1 MRNPVRLKNLQLRFL
16 PVVTI
21 ALASLLWLAPDREA
35 VALGIGLIAL
45 GLALR
50 TWGAGHLVKRERLTV
65 SGPYTHL
72 RHPLYAGTLLIGSGF
87 ALALGGR
94 LGWLLLAGVLVWF
107 FGRYFPAKERRE
119 SDLLERRFGGAYV
132 HYRGQVH
139 ALLPRWSP
147 WRPSPAHAAAIG
159 TSGGWQGRRYA
170 ANNELGTLLAVVAG
184 CLLLVLRTASA

>member
-16 PVVTI
+16 PVATI

-87 ALALGGR
+87 AFALGGQ
-94 LGWLLLAGVLVWF
+94 LAWLLLAGLLVWF
-107 FGRYFPAKERRE
+107 FGRYFPDKERRE
-119 SDLLERRFGGAYV
+119 SDLLERRFGAAYV
-132 HYRGQVH
+132 HYRGQVR
-139 ALLPRWSP
+139 ALLPRWSV
-147 WRPSPAHAAAIG
+147 WRPSPEHGATIC
-159 TSGGWQGRRYA
+159 TSGGWQGQRYA

-184 CLLLVLRTASA
+184 CLLLVLRASA